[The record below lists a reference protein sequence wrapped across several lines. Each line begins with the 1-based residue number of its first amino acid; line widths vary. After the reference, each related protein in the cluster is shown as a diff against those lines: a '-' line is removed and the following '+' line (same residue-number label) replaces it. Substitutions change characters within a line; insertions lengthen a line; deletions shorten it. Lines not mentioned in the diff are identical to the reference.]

1 MKVVMYGFGSGN
13 NIEPWLEF
21 FEKNHEK
28 YQLHFV
34 CRSFQLKADVFPN
47 IRIVETK
54 SLYWIGLSLLFRL
67 RKEKYD
73 LVYIQG
79 LYDYLIV
86 LQMLLF
92 TPTRFRAVN
101 IWNNRNFRKASLENR
116 KIWQIPLYRLIF
128 ALTHRFYFTWYGTYT
143 DFGSLFPSQ
152 QKKRYIQP
160 WGIRNRIIEDN
171 PVAISDFAK
180 HYLNSLHP
188 DQLFL
193 FWPENLS
200 PDEHLDDFLEALGKI
215 PNNNNLRVLVFCGHQ
230 KTESDY
236 SRYLRS
242 LIRQYRLDFVDLVL
256 GNYLPYSDIMAF
268 WQRADLSIKLST
280 KDQLSNGII
289 EALFFKTPMVLNNW
303 LPYKMLAENGFH
315 VFLTALNPDSIAQT
329 LSILVDKLTSNRD
342 YFVKEG
348 NANNKIIR
356 ERFNFD
362 RNIGLLMEELDHTV
376 QQGRARQTDTDSKA
390 AIL

>member
-1 MKVVMYGFGSGN
+1 MKVIMYGFGSGN

-21 FEKNHEK
+21 FEKNHEE
-28 YQLHFV
+28 YQLDFV
-34 CRSFQLKADVFPN
+34 CRNLQLKTDTFPN

-54 SLYWIGLSLLFRL
+54 SLYWIGFSLLSRL
-67 RKEKYD
+67 RKKEYD
-73 LVYIQG
+73 VVYIQG

-92 TPTRFRAVN
+92 TRARLRVVN
-101 IWNNRNFRKASLENR
+101 IWNNRNFRKASLENK
-116 KIWQIPLYRLIF
+116 KIWQIPFYRLIF
-128 ALTHRFYFTWYGTYT
+128 TLTHRFYFTWYGTYT

-152 QKKRYIQP
+152 QKKLFIQP
-160 WGIRNRIIEDN
+160 WGIRNRIIEDD
-171 PVAISDFAK
+171 PVAMSDFAK
-180 HYLNSLHP
+180 HYLTSLP
-188 DQLFL
+188 ADQLFL

-200 PDEHLDDFLEALGKI
+200 PDEHLDIFLESLVKI
-215 PNNNNLRVLVFCGHQ
+215 PGNNNLRVLLFCGHQ
-230 KTESDY
+230 QTESDY

-303 LPYKMLAENGFH
+303 LPYKMLAETGFH
-315 VFLTALNPDSIAQT
+315 IFLTELKPDSIAQT
-329 LSILVDKLTSNRD
+329 LSNLIDNLNSKRN
-342 YFVKEG
+342 YYEKEG

-356 ERFNFD
+356 EKFNFD
-362 RNIGLLMEELDHTV
+362 TNIRLLMEALDHTV
-376 QQGRARQTDTDSKA
+376 QEGRTS
-390 AIL
+390 